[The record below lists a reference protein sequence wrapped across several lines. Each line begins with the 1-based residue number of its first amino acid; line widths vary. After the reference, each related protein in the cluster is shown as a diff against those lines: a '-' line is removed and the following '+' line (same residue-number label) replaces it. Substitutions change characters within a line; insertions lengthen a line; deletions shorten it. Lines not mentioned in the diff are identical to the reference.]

1 MLRQMWLYVALLIFS
16 SNLFAQNTTNISQP
30 KTGRIVKNL
39 IFQIVDREPIPN
51 KKKFDYEGL
60 HQVVHEAAPN
70 KYFRFKVYPEPL
82 RSRKMRIF
90 EGGIPRMNQP

>member
-1 MLRQMWLYVALLIFS
+1 MLRQTWLYVALLIFS

-30 KTGRIVKNL
+30 KTGRIVKNM

-51 KKKFDYEGL
+51 KKFDYEGL
-60 HQVVHEAAPN
+60 NQVVHEVGPN
-70 KYFRFKVYPEPL
+70 RYYRFKVYPEPL

>member
-39 IFQIVDREPIPN
+39 IFQIVDREPISN
-51 KKKFDYEGL
+51 KKFDYEDL
-60 HQVVHEAAPN
+60 HQVVHEAGPN
-70 KYFRFKVYPEPL
+70 RYHRFKVYTEPL

>member
-1 MLRQMWLYVALLIFS
+1 MLRQTLLYVTLLIFS
-16 SNLFAQNTTNISQP
+16 SNLFAQNTTNLSQP

-51 KKKFDYEGL
+51 KKFEYKGL
-60 HQVVHEAAPN
+60 HQVVHEAEPN
-70 KYFRFKVYPEPL
+70 RYYRFKVYPEPL

-90 EGGIPRMNQP
+90 EGGIPRMRQP

>member
-39 IFQIVDREPIPN
+39 IFQIVDREPMPN
-51 KKKFDYEGL
+51 KKFDYEGL
-60 HQVVHEAAPN
+60 HQVVHEAEPN